1 MGTGPIACQSSG
13 SLGKRDGPKKQ
24 MHFTE
29 TTRLAAAP
37 RQYLGLASCLGV
49 GLRRRKGWP
58 GHHQG
63 CPRNRSTRCAQASTQ
78 RGCLR
83 LSLPELTSTATI
95 ATIAEAAPIAIG
107 RFECR
112 GTHSRKSVAIA
123 IAIIDDRHCSF
134 EASYSFACFDFTA
147 SSCRRI
153 RLSFGKGN

>member
-1 MGTGPIACQSSG
+1 MGTGPIACQNSD
-13 SLGKRDGPKKQ
+13 SLGKLEGPRKQ

-29 TTRLAAAP
+29 TAKLAAAP
-37 RQYLGLASCLGV
+37 RLQLGLASCQGV
-49 GLRRRKGWP
+49 GLRRRKRWP

-63 CPRNRSTRCAQASTQ
+63 YPQSRSARCAQASTQ

-83 LSLPELTSTATI
+83 LSLPELTSAATI
-95 ATIAEAAPIAIG
+95 ATIAEAAPIAVG
-107 RFECR
+107 RFMCR
-112 GTHSRKSVAIA
+112 GIHSRRSAAIA
-123 IAIIDDRHCSF
+123 VAFIDDRHCSF